1 MTFLTCC
8 NNTESNLRLFVLIF
22 LHQFVTI
29 DICAQDVQLP
39 ICQNSDSEIFLQRR
53 GYDVS
58 YNQEFRLP
66 NWVAWHLTFDHIEGE
81 ARRPSNAWQEDWD
94 VPEPRANSDDYR
106 GSGWSRG
113 HMCPAG
119 DNKWNAE
126 AMNET
131 FLYSNICPQNASL
144 NSGDWNE
151 IEIQCRRW
159 AQKYGDIYI
168 VCGPVLYNKMYRTIG
183 HNQVVVPDAFFKVVL
198 CLNDTPKRIA
208 FLCKN
213 EGENH
218 KTADYVTTISQVE
231 QITGI
236 DFFPSLP
243 NEIADKVKK
252 KADINE
258 W

>member
-1 MTFLTCC
+1 MSNFLVILLLLQASIV
-8 NNTESNLRLFVLIF
+8 N
-22 LHQFVTI
+22 
-29 DICAQDVQLP
+29 CAQDVQLP
-39 ICQNSDSEIFLQRR
+39 ICQNSTSEIILQRR

-58 YNQEFRLP
+58 YNQNMRLP
-66 NWVAWHLTFDHIEGE
+66 NWVAWHLTSDHIEGE
-81 ARRPSNAWQEDWD
+81 ARRPGNAWQEDID

-119 DNKWNAE
+119 DNKWDEE
-126 AMNET
+126 AMYET
-131 FLYSNICPQNASL
+131 FLYTNICPQDAHL

-168 VCGPVLYNKMYRTIG
+168 VCGPVLYNKVYRTIG
-183 HNQVVVPDAFFKVVL
+183 DNQVVVPDAFFKVVL
-198 CLNDTPKRIA
+198 CLNGVPKGIA
-208 FLCKN
+208 FLCGN

-218 KTADYVTTISQVE
+218 KIADYVTTISQVE

-236 DFFPSLP
+236 NFFPSLP
-243 NEIADKVKK
+243 IEIADKVKN